1 MYFSDDKG
9 LLFLLKKKLY
19 KKKVL
24 KKILMSLLL
33 KEKKKKNCPWLLYT
47 IFHIYIYIYIFMST
61 VVYNLLA
68 SLFFWVYLYTT
79 FLNINFSI
87 FIVVN
92 ELSIKSSRFVYLI
105 FLWAQTKLIYH
116 QIDYMFKLNS
126 FSYQTSSNL
135 FRNYLINL
143 FFPHI

>member
-1 MYFSDDKG
+1 MTFIYHIS
-9 LLFLLKKKLY
+9 Y
-19 KKKVL
+19 
-24 KKILMSLLL
+24 
-33 KEKKKKNCPWLLYT
+33 
-47 IFHIYIYIYIFMST
+47 IYIYIYIFMST

-105 FLWAQTKLIYH
+105 FL
-116 QIDYMFKLNS
+116 
-126 FSYQTSSNL
+126 
-135 FRNYLINL
+135 
-143 FFPHI
+143 